1 MDIRSAFPSKYMKAA
16 DLPEPQTFTIRTV
29 SMERMLD
36 GTQKPAI
43 SFHETEQMFVLN
55 KTNASRCE
63 AMFGSDTN
71 TWANQR
77 LELYKDFAEFQG
89 RTVDSIRCRQPAGA
103 VAPSAPASPPVAP
116 QTGASDGDVP
126 F

>member
-1 MDIRSAFPSKYMKAA
+1 MDIRAAFPSKYLKAA
-16 DLPEPQTFTIRTV
+16 DIPEPKVFTIRTV
-29 SMERMLD
+29 AMERMLD

-43 SFHETEQMFVLN
+43 GFHETEQMFVLN
-55 KTNASRCE
+55 KTNANRCE

-71 TWANQR
+71 AWANER

-89 RTVDSIRCRQPAGA
+89 RTVDSIRCRQPQQA
-103 VAPSAPASPPVAP
+103 APQQAAPPPQQPAAPPASN
-116 QTGASDGDVP
+116 DDLP